1 MRATLS
7 NSLNLCSH
15 LTPIEPSV
23 SNYAVK
29 SISIYFD
36 IDLKSAYNTAKLAAF
51 RINRRAHSM
60 AATALKTAGNSDSPS
75 PIELLTALHKALA
88 DHLRLQILR
97 LLKNESFGVL
107 ELCRILDIR
116 QSALSHHLKILATS
130 HLVSTRREGNSI
142 FYRRALLSEADV
154 HGDIKKTVFE
164 NLDSLE
170 IPSAQLRKIKQI
182 QLERAQLSLN
192 FFNKNA
198 NKFREKQGL
207 IVEHADYASS
217 LHDLINGLS
226 LSDKAAVMEVG
237 PGEGQ
242 LLTELAQRFKNLTA
256 LDNSKDMLNKSRS
269 AIAERGQSGV
279 EFILGDTAVAR
290 KQNVSSDLII
300 FDMVLHHISS
310 PAKTFKDSAALLNSD
325 GYLLIVELC
334 SHDQDWVRE
343 SCGDLWLG
351 FEEGDLDHWAQRAGL
366 EKQQSSYLGLR
377 NGFQIQMRTFKSV
390 VSGA

>member
-1 MRATLS
+1 MS
-7 NSLNLCSH
+7 NSLNLSSH

-23 SNYAVK
+23 NNYAAK

-51 RINRRAHSM
+51 RINRETHSM
-60 AATALKTAGNSDSPS
+60 TATALKTAGNSDSPS
-75 PIELLTALHKALA
+75 PIESLTALHKALA

-256 LDNSKDMLNKSRS
+256 LDNSKDMLDKSRS

>member
-1 MRATLS
+1 MS
-7 NSLNLCSH
+7 DSLNLSSH
-15 LTPIEPSV
+15 LTLIEPSV
-23 SNYAVK
+23 TNYAAK

-51 RINRRAHSM
+51 RISRRTHSM
-60 AATALKTAGNSDSPS
+60 TATALKTAGNSDSPS
-75 PIELLTALHKALA
+75 PIESLTALHKALA

-256 LDNSKDMLNKSRS
+256 LDNSKDMLDKSRS

>member
-1 MRATLS
+1 MS
-7 NSLNLCSH
+7 NSLNLSSH
-15 LTPIEPSV
+15 LTLIEPSV
-23 SNYAVK
+23 TNYAAK

-51 RINRRAHSM
+51 RISRRTHSM
-60 AATALKTAGNSDSPS
+60 TATALKTAGNSDSPS
-75 PIELLTALHKALA
+75 PIESLTALHKALA

-256 LDNSKDMLNKSRS
+256 LDNSKDMLDKSRS

>member
-1 MRATLS
+1 MS
-7 NSLNLCSH
+7 NSLNLSSH

-23 SNYAVK
+23 SNYAAK

-51 RINRRAHSM
+51 RISRRTHSM
-60 AATALKTAGNSDSPS
+60 TATALKTAGNSDSPS
-75 PIELLTALHKALA
+75 PIESLTALHKALA

-226 LSDKAAVMEVG
+226 LSDKAVVMEVG

-256 LDNSKDMLNKSRS
+256 LDNSKDMLDKSRS

>member
-1 MRATLS
+1 MS
-7 NSLNLCSH
+7 NSLNLSSH

-23 SNYAVK
+23 SNYAAK

-51 RINRRAHSM
+51 RINCRTHSM
-60 AATALKTAGNSDSPS
+60 TATALKTAGNSDFPR
-75 PIELLTALHKALA
+75 PIESLTALHKALA

-170 IPSAQLRKIKQI
+170 TPSAQLRKIKQI

-256 LDNSKDMLNKSRS
+256 LDNSKDMLDKSRS

>member
-1 MRATLS
+1 MS
-7 NSLNLCSH
+7 NSLNLSSH

-23 SNYAVK
+23 SNYAAK

-51 RINRRAHSM
+51 RISRETHSM
-60 AATALKTAGNSDSPS
+60 TATALKTAGNSDSPS
-75 PIELLTALHKALA
+75 PIESLTALHKALA

-170 IPSAQLRKIKQI
+170 TPSAQLRKIKQI

-226 LSDKAAVMEVG
+226 LSDKAVVMEVG

-256 LDNSKDMLNKSRS
+256 LDNSKDMLDKSRS

>member
-1 MRATLS
+1 MS
-7 NSLNLCSH
+7 NSLNLSSH
-15 LTPIEPSV
+15 LTLIEPSV
-23 SNYAVK
+23 TNYAAK

-51 RINRRAHSM
+51 RISRRTHSM
-60 AATALKTAGNSDSPS
+60 TATALKTAGNSDSPS
-75 PIELLTALHKALA
+75 PIESLTALHKALA

-154 HGDIKKTVFE
+154 YGDIKKTVFE

-170 IPSAQLRKIKQI
+170 IPRAQLRKIKQI

-256 LDNSKDMLNKSRS
+256 LDNSKDMLDKSRS

>member
-1 MRATLS
+1 MS
-7 NSLNLCSH
+7 NSLNLSSH

-23 SNYAVK
+23 SNYAAK

-51 RINRRAHSM
+51 RISRRTHSM
-60 AATALKTAGNSDSPS
+60 TATALKTAGNSDSPS
-75 PIELLTALHKALA
+75 PIESLTALHKALA

-154 HGDIKKTVFE
+154 YGDIKKTVFE

-256 LDNSKDMLNKSRS
+256 LDNSKDMLDKSRS